1 MIFVAATVNG
11 RPAMLKVDTGATASV
26 FAAKFQTVQRGTEIQ
41 ARTAGGAV
49 KGIRTDAHLELGD
62 LRFQLTA
69 VYLRDFIDQGVIGID
84 VLGQFARV
92 VIDFQ
97 AKEIEFVP
105 FGQVEANATH

>member
-1 MIFVAATVNG
+1 MIWIQAKVNG
-11 RPAMLKVDTGATASV
+11 YPVTLKVDSGATASV
-26 FAAKFQTVQRGTEIQ
+26 FAEKLLTVHNVREIEV
-41 ARTAGGAV
+41 RTAGGMV
-49 KGIRTDAHLELGD
+49 KAGRGEARVEIGD
-62 LRFQLTA
+62 LKFQLTA
-69 VYLRDFIDQGVIGID
+69 TYLRDFIDQGVIGID